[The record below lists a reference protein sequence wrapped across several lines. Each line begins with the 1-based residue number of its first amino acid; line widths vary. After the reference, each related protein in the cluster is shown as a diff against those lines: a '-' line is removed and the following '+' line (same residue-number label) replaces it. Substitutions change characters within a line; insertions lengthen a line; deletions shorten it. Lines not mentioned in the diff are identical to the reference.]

1 MSNITMSQKILIV
14 DDNTAT
20 RAELVKLLADAGFE
34 TLTAGTVPDA
44 MRFLSTAQPHLLIT
58 EIRLDTYNGLH
69 LIAMAP
75 KPIPAIVIT
84 GYPDRAVEA
93 DARRLGAEYL
103 SKPVSPGELF
113 ATIQR
118 TLTTAATRGT
128 FLPPRA
134 DPRSEVP
141 ANTKVLVND
150 VPACL
155 LDVSAGG
162 ARVEVQCAPG
172 DTVRSPLA
180 FRIEELDI
188 ALPLEVMWKRRTS
201 DNTWLCGVSVAEDL
215 RPEWQAFLNALLR
228 PASV

>member
-1 MSNITMSQKILIV
+1 MTMTQKILIV
-14 DDNTAT
+14 DDNTAS
-20 RAELVKLLADAGFE
+20 RGDLVKLLADAGFE
-34 TLTAGTVPDA
+34 TLTAATVPDA
-44 MRFLSTAQPHLLIT
+44 MRVLSTAQPDLLIT

-103 SKPVSPGELF
+103 SKPVSPGELYS
-113 ATIQR
+113 TIQR
-118 TLTTAATRGT
+118 TLATAATRGT

-134 DPRSEVP
+134 DPRTAVP
-141 ANTKVLVND
+141 PNTMVLVND
-150 VPACL
+150 APACL

-172 DTVRSPLA
+172 ETVRSPLA
-180 FRIEELDI
+180 FRIEELDL

-201 DNTWLCGVSVAEDL
+201 ENTWLCGVSVAEDL
-215 RPEWQAFLNALLR
+215 RPEWQAFLNAVLR

>member
-1 MSNITMSQKILIV
+1 MLQKILIV
-14 DDNTAT
+14 DDNIGT

-34 TLTAGTVPDA
+34 TLTAATVPDA
-44 MRFLSTAQPHLLIT
+44 MRVLSTAQPDLLIT

-118 TLTTAATRGT
+118 MLTTAATRGT

-134 DPRSEVP
+134 DPRTMCP
-141 ANTKVLVND
+141 PNTMVLVND
-150 VPACL
+150 APACL
-155 LDVSAGG
+155 VDVSAGG
-162 ARVEVQCAPG
+162 ARVEVQCPPG

-180 FRIEELDI
+180 FRIEELDL

-201 DNTWLCGVSVAEDL
+201 ENTWLCGVSVAEDL
-215 RPEWQAFLNALLR
+215 RPEWQAFLNAILR

>member
-1 MSNITMSQKILIV
+1 MPQKILIV

-20 RAELVKLLADAGFE
+20 RAELVTLMTDAGFD
-34 TLTAGTVPDA
+34 TLTAGTVPEA
-44 MRFLSTAQPHLLIT
+44 MRLLATAQPNLLIT

-75 KPIPAIVIT
+75 RPIPAIVIT

-103 SKPVSPGELF
+103 AKPVSPGELY
-113 ATIQR
+113 ATIHR
-118 TLTTAATRGT
+118 TLTNAATRGV

-134 DPRSEVP
+134 DPRTDVP
-141 ANTKVLVND
+141 PNTHVLVND
-150 VPACL
+150 ARACL

-162 ARVEVQCAPG
+162 ARVEMTCAPG
-172 DTVRSPLA
+172 ETPQSPLA
-180 FRIEELDI
+180 FRVDGFDVT
-188 ALPLEVMWKRRTS
+188 LPLEVMWKRRTS
-201 DNTWLCGVSVAEDL
+201 EQSWVCGVSVAEDL
-215 RPEWQAFLNALLR
+215 RPAWQTFLEAVMR